1 MNGGYIITRERLRE
15 RVLMDDSARIQ
26 MLTGPRQ
33 VGKTTLLL
41 ELAKDFGERAIYR
54 AADVEEVAAPGW
66 WALQWER
73 AVRLARTGKTLLIV
87 DEVHTMPNWARLIK
101 VAYDEV
107 CREKLPLQIVISG
120 SAALPITS
128 GARNELA
135 GRFELLTLRHWTV
148 RDLCEVFQ
156 LPLEEAAEVYVR
168 YGAFPGELTRRHDY
182 ARWREYIMHAILDPA
197 LNSDLLLLNQIQ
209 KPALLRQINS
219 IASAQPSE
227 IISLQKLAA
236 TLEEKGT
243 LPTISHYLT
252 LLGEAYL
259 LATLDKYSEREVRRR
274 ASPPKLVPL
283 SNAFLTAYSDAEPP
297 TARQNPQQW
306 GHWLENACLAAAVN
320 AGHQVSY
327 WRSEPYEVDMVVTG
341 QSDNWAVEIKSG
353 GFTTRDLHGLMSF
366 IECYRNFR
374 PLVIGEESSHATAE
388 RAGIDFIRWQDYL
401 LNGLPQ

>member
-1 MNGGYIITRERLRE
+1 MDGGYIITRERLRE
-15 RVLMDDSARIQ
+15 RVLMDDSTRIQ

-33 VGKTTLLL
+33 VGKTTILL
-41 ELAKDFGERAIYR
+41 ELAEDFGARAIYR
-54 AADVEEVAAPGW
+54 AADVEEVSAPGW
-66 WALQWER
+66 WTLQWER
-73 AVRLARTGKTLLIV
+73 AVRMARTGKTLLIV
-87 DEVHTMPNWARLIK
+87 DEIHSMPYWARRIK
-101 VAYDEV
+101 VAFDEV
-107 CREKLPLQIVISG
+107 CREKLPLQIIISG
-120 SAALPITS
+120 SAALPITT

-148 RDLCEVFQ
+148 RDLIEVFQ

-182 ARWREYIMHAILDPA
+182 ARWREYIIHAILDPA

-209 KPALLRQINS
+209 KPAILRQLSS

-236 TLEEKGT
+236 TLQEKGT
-243 LPTISHYLT
+243 LPTISHYLS

-283 SNAFLTAYSDAEPP
+283 SNAFLTAYSDTEPP
-297 TARQNPQQW
+297 TAMQNPEKW
-306 GHWLENACLAAAVN
+306 GHWLENACIAAAVN
-320 AGHQVSY
+320 AGYQVSY

-341 QSDNWAVEIKSG
+341 QNDNWAIEIKSG
-353 GFTTRDLHGLMSF
+353 GFATRDLHGLMTF
-366 IECYRNFR
+366 IERYRDFR
-374 PLVIGEESSHATAE
+374 PLIIGEENSRATAE